1 MKDIQ
6 ISEDYVPKIKH
17 LFKNK
22 HIHSQNGNHDC
33 VVITQETPLVIK
45 ETRLFLNKL
54 SLNPLRF
61 TLGPYDIKCR
71 VGDVFFLLFSPNI
84 TRACS
89 FIKLQVE
96 TLPLHQTLQSC
107 KQQLNL
113 LNLTSLF
120 QSYSINKVRSVCL
133 LKGYLTGA

>member
-6 ISEDYVPKIKH
+6 ISEDYVPKIKR

-71 VGDVFFLLFSPNI
+71 VGAGDGFFSPFLFPKYYSSMLFYQTPSRNFAI
-84 TRACS
+84 TLDAAE
-89 FIKLQVE
+89 LQTAAQLIE
-96 TLPLHQTLQSC
+96 PHQPVPVIQY
-107 KQQLNL
+107 KQ
-113 LNLTSLF
+113 
-120 QSYSINKVRSVCL
+120 
-133 LKGYLTGA
+133 G